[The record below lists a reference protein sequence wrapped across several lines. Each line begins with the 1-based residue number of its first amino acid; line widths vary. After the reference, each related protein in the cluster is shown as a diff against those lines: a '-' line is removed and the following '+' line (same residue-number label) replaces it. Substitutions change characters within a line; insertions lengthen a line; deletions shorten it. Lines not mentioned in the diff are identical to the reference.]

1 MQKDADIMNVV
12 KHSLIAKACR
22 GRYINVRGLLRDIQL
37 ISDFDADATSA
48 EATQKQLVEVLTK
61 AKSTS
66 DDRVNAIEA
75 KLDALIDSLSK

>member
-1 MQKDADIMNVV
+1 MQEDANIMNVV

-37 ISDFDADATSA
+37 ISDFDADAASA
-48 EATQKQLVEVLTK
+48 DATQKQLVALLTK
-61 AKSTS
+61 AKG

>member
-1 MQKDADIMNVV
+1 MPEDANLMNVV
-12 KHSLIAKACR
+12 KHSLITKACR

-48 EATQKQLVEVLTK
+48 EATQKQLIEVLTK

-66 DDRVNAIEA
+66 DDRVTAIEK